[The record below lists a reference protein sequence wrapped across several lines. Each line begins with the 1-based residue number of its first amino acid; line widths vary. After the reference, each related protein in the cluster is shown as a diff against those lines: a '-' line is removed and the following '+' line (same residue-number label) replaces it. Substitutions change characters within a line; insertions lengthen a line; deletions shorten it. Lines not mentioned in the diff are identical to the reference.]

1 MESAKKDFKL
11 QIDATNIEVADK
23 KALENAIKP
32 KIKAKH
38 DE

>member
-1 MESAKKDFKL
+1 MESAKKDSKL
-11 QIDATNIEVADK
+11 QVDATNIEVADK

-32 KIKAKH
+32 KVKAKH

>member
-1 MESAKKDFKL
+1 MESSKKDSKL
-11 QIDATNIEVADK
+11 PVDATNIEVADN

-32 KIKAKH
+32 KVKARH